1 MIYVF
6 FQGQSVASLELMLQ
20 NVMRVDLAS
29 IDNFENSWLLLFP
42 WQINYFIIQY
52 FTIALFAKIKKLLT
66 IIIIIIIIMVIII
79 IIIIIIAII
88 IIITRIMMIIKY

>member
-52 FTIALFAKIKKLLT
+52 FTIVLFAKIKKLLT
-66 IIIIIIIIMVIII
+66 IIIIIIIMVII

-88 IIITRIMMIIKY
+88 IIIITRIMMIIKY